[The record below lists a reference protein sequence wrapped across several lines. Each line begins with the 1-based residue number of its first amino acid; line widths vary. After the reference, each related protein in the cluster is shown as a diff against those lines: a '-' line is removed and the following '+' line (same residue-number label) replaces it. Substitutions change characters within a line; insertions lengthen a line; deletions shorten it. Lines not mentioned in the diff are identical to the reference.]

1 MERPDPEPRLTIGP
15 RVRKSPYF
23 EATLRHGAKSFTV
36 YNHMYMPTDYTD
48 PVDEYWKLVEGVTVW
63 DVACERQIEITGPD
77 AARFVQYLTPRN
89 LADLRVGSGRYVV
102 LTDQDGGIVNDA
114 VLLRLAE
121 QHFWLSPGDGDALL
135 WVQGAALHSGF
146 EAEISEPDVSP
157 LQLQGPRSPDVARAL
172 FGDWVLD
179 LGYDRLRET
188 ELDEIPL
195 VVARTGWSGEV
206 GYELYLRDGRRGDD
220 LFERVMAAGRPW
232 SIAPIAP
239 SAIRSVEGGLLSY
252 VSDIRRE
259 DDPFTVG
266 LGRLV
271 DLTQEADFIGKAAL
285 HRIAARGPK
294 RRLLGVQI
302 DGAPLPGNDA
312 FWPVRGPDGV
322 TGHITRCVYSPRLEQ
337 NIGFANLPAQC
348 ADVSA
353 ELIIETPAGPRR
365 ARVVPTPFVESKR
378 KLSG

>member
-1 MERPDPEPRLTIGP
+1 
-15 RVRKSPYF
+15 
-23 EATLRHGAKSFTV
+23 
-36 YNHMYMPTDYTD
+36 
-48 PVDEYWKLVEGVTVW
+48 
-63 DVACERQIEITGPD
+63 
-77 AARFVQYLTPRN
+77 
-89 LADLRVGSGRYVV
+89 
-102 LTDQDGGIVNDA
+102 
-114 VLLRLAE
+114 
-121 QHFWLSPGDGDALL
+121 
-135 WVQGAALHSGF
+135 
-146 EAEISEPDVSP
+146 
-157 LQLQGPRSPDVARAL
+157 
-172 FGDWVLD
+172 
-179 LGYDRLRET
+179 
-188 ELDEIPL
+188 
-195 VVARTGWSGEV
+195 
-206 GYELYLRDGRRGDD
+206 
-220 LFERVMAAGRPW
+220 MAAGRPW

-271 DLTQEADFIGKAAL
+271 DLTMEADFIGKAAL